1 MTAPNATLRAP
12 FDLEATLR
20 ALLQPWRE
28 ALLDRGYASAGS
40 FLLNIGDIRGVL
52 VIYAATED
60 AFGEEECA
68 LLEDLAWGRK
78 PALFEYWMHEAS
90 LAPHALQ
97 PLMRWRM
104 DDAREGVR
112 GGRLVPLE
120 SVIRNIARSTPGR
133 LLDAGLEDHGGR
145 PVYRVRWQAANGQR
159 IDFIVDA
166 RSGAIIGRN

>member
-1 MTAPNATLRAP
+1 MKHLSVLFA
-12 FDLEATLR
+12 
-20 ALLQPWRE
+20 ALLLSTALPAVAQAQACPRGPLGQACRDASFAGGQGGQRPQPGGNS
-28 ALLDRGYASAGS
+28 L
-40 FLLNIGDIRGVL
+40 GDG
-52 VIYAATED
+52 
-60 AFGEEECA
+60 
-68 LLEDLAWGRK
+68 W
-78 PALFEYWMHEAS
+78 
-90 LAPHALQ
+90 APSE
-97 PLMRWRM
+97 

-145 PVYRVRWQAANGQR
+145 PVYRVRWQAANGER

>member
-1 MTAPNATLRAP
+1 MKRLSVLFAALVLSTALPAAAQAQACPKGPLGQACRDARFGGGQGGQRPQPGGNSLGDSWAP
-12 FDLEATLR
+12 
-20 ALLQPWRE
+20 RE
-28 ALLDRGYASAGS
+28 
-40 FLLNIGDIRGVL
+40 
-52 VIYAATED
+52 
-60 AFGEEECA
+60 
-68 LLEDLAWGRK
+68 
-78 PALFEYWMHEAS
+78 
-90 LAPHALQ
+90 
-97 PLMRWRM
+97 

>member
-1 MTAPNATLRAP
+1 MKRLTILFA
-12 FDLEATLR
+12 
-20 ALLQPWRE
+20 ALLLTTGLPAVAQAQGCPKGDSIVAKACRANQGQGGGDRDRQERPRGNSLGDSWAPRE
-28 ALLDRGYASAGS
+28 
-40 FLLNIGDIRGVL
+40 
-52 VIYAATED
+52 
-60 AFGEEECA
+60 
-68 LLEDLAWGRK
+68 
-78 PALFEYWMHEAS
+78 
-90 LAPHALQ
+90 
-97 PLMRWRM
+97 

-166 RSGAIIGRN
+166 RTGTIIGRN